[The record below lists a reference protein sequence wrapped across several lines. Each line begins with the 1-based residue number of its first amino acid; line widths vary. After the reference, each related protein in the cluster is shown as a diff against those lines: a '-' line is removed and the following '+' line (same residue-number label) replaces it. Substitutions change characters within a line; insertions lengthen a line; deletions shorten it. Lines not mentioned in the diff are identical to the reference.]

1 MAGRAWCCGG
11 GSGGGSGGPATVVVE
26 DTATVDLEGD
36 GSSAAPITA
45 SVIVAPEP
53 NGLEAATS
61 GLLVAPSAD
70 TGNTLAVGSDGR
82 LFVPAS
88 SGGGT
93 TTVTGVAG
101 GAPAP
106 VGTARSVDV
115 DVAPDGAGGFQ
126 VGARLSPAW
135 AESGQAGFNYPGPD
149 IWVPGPTLTIPETG
163 VYHFD
168 ATVWGQLNV
177 VYSRTSDNRIIW
189 AGLAVDGAVIKSAI
203 AVNNSWTVPGGA
215 NISSQGAATLTHR
228 QALNAGQTISVYARY
243 NGDAPQTGDG
253 HGASGW
259 VGFHKISD

>member
-1 MAGRAWCCGG
+1 MGGKAWCCGS
-11 GSGGGSGGPATVVVE
+11 GSGGGGL
-26 DTATVDLEGD
+26 TAITTADSPTVDLEGD
-36 GSSAAPITA
+36 GSSATPLSAA
-45 SVIVAPEP
+45 VILAPEP
-53 NGLEAATS
+53 NGVEAGPA

-70 TGNTLAVGSDGR
+70 AGNALIVGADGR

-93 TTVTGVAG
+93 LDVNGQAG
-101 GAPAP
+101 GAPAA
-106 VGTARSVDV
+106 VGTDRSVDV
-115 DVAPDGAGGFQ
+115 DVVESPAGTFT

-135 AESGQAGFNYPGPD
+135 AQSGEGGFSYPGPD
-149 IWVPGPTLTIPETG
+149 VWVQGPTLTVPETG
-163 VYHFD
+163 VYHLD

-177 VYSRTSDNRIIW
+177 VYSRTSDNRLIW
-189 AGLAVDGAVIKSAI
+189 AGLAVDGTVIRSAI
-203 AVNNSWTVPGGA
+203 AVNNSWVVPGGA

-228 QALNAGQTISVYARY
+228 QALNAGQTVSVYARY